1 MDFSLHLKASEKLS
15 GAQPSVVRRLGTGK
29 SDVTA
34 RQPTCR
40 DRFAG
45 LFLFAWPL
53 IGIAFSPLAMSHMI
67 PCACC
72 CGFGPRAVLYVP
84 DALNRA
90 LFGRISS
97 VATSCSGGKVCGL
110 RDFTSNVEDSAYSI
124 PGISSEQDG
133 VMWVCVGGGG

>member
-1 MDFSLHLKASEKLS
+1 M
-15 GAQPSVVRRLGTGK
+15 GRLRTGK

-34 RQPTCR
+34 RQPVSGFTCR

-53 IGIAFSPLAMSHMI
+53 SGIAFSPLAMSHMI

-84 DALNRA
+84 DALNHA

-97 VATSCSGGKVCGL
+97 VACLGGKVCGL
-110 RDFTSNVEDSAYSI
+110 RDFTSNMEDSAYSI

-133 VMWVCVGGGG
+133 VMWVRGGGGFKS